1 MGGSLS
7 LSSIT
12 DRLFG
17 RRQINRQQNPSESSR
32 TPLLSNTYR
41 SNTIQGINRKTRNNR
56 RNISSSQHVLNPKST
71 VSTSSSAG
79 PASASAAGPATAT
92 AGPASTSAAP
102 PVGLVASQPPPLT
115 PIQIKQLECMIYEDF
130 FKKTQNIKQIHQR
143 HATTCA
149 NILNK
154 GVDASIGDIKELAP
168 NTSLTGIG
176 IQQCMQVSDFLLYCK
191 SKNVNYITSQDYSS
205 IDELKSSESQSQ
217 SQPQPQLRPMVIFC
231 CSELLRTQQT
241 LFISYFDI
249 IKDYLE
255 NGRKVIVLFWLNE
268 QHFSKSF
275 NADNFVVSLEHTKK
289 QWRYFINRIINL
301 DLDKNFMEDIGRDVG
316 NNKIEELS
324 KKLKLESGERIDKYG
339 NWESIF
345 YVSPIVYFNNPE
357 NNHLLPTF
365 SFDNRRFT
373 GKYKFFS
380 KQTVK
385 AKTLFNPEEL
395 YKVLPR
401 ILAEYILR
409 VGIIGKDK
417 NVGFYEEE
425 LSQDV
430 KMNLVFVSH
439 HNSCE
444 NTLNY
449 LTGGQSKRD
458 VFNKQQLMNAEI
470 VILPKSGILWSQEYS
485 TTFTDN
491 DFKVDNIRT
500 VNMVRNELINIEND
514 STYSTIKNVLKK
526 YYNNQRSPSNPSNPS
541 NPIKNLKNRLETLS
555 PNSVNFD
562 TLQRVI
568 LYFKYLNKPQ
578 PQPQSQPPQPQPEFS
593 LNNRIF
599 PVGFYNSINKTIE
612 RKNKTGQSKK
622 IYPLFILYN
631 SQLGIFFTPLDV
643 VKQEVAIIE
652 QPTEI
657 QSSNQI
663 FSLSSPFD
671 KFLNMKLEDYIKFL
685 EKSNE
690 ILMEINNLYNPPQ
703 SVLNVPAG
711 VASAAVERLKR
722 NNYFYDYQKLIQIVD
737 EIKKKIGKYN
747 NETKQLKLKIEENI
761 NKNNTINN
769 ELKMIKKANRSV
781 FIPPLLL
788 DYLREKFDTKTL
800 VHNLGRC
807 LFDFCATTEP
817 ARNKLRQIVR
827 EKLKLEVREKDYDI
841 FRLEV
846 IRQLQKFID
855 DYEKEIGRDLDD
867 NSTEKVIPISKG
879 LFSTKESKFE
889 ILRDILKIK
898 DIINRPKKTDQKL
911 HDFIDE
917 FVFPL
922 FEIYKKYNIID
933 NSLIQKINNLKN
945 KSKQNMTFYQ
955 GENFKDYKKKK
966 FKEVSEMLRPY
977 QKKFLDSV
985 INKNT
990 RHKNAEKI
998 VKINYKN
1005 KNIVNITN
1013 TPIPLKQSSY
1023 IVIKNEQERGPLNY
1037 IKYQNIPTS
1046 QRR

>member
-41 SNTIQGINRKTRNNR
+41 SNTIQGINRETRSNR
-56 RNISSSQHVLNPKST
+56 RNISSSQRVLNPKST

-102 PVGLVASQPPPLT
+102 PVGLVASQPPLT

-205 IDELKSSESQSQ
+205 IDELKSSESQ

-500 VNMVRNELINIEND
+500 KQNVRNELINIENN
-514 STYSTIKNVLKK
+514 STYSNIKNDLKK
-526 YYNNQRSPSNPSNPS
+526 YYTNPPNS
-541 NPIKNLKNRLETLS
+541 IKKLKNRLEKLS
-555 PNSVNFD
+555 PHSVNFD

-568 LYFKYLNKPQ
+568 LYFKYLNEPQ
-578 PQPQSQPPQPQPEFS
+578 PQPQSQPQFS

-652 QPTEI
+652 QSTGI
-657 QSSNQI
+657 QSLSQI

-685 EKSNE
+685 EKSKE
-690 ILMEINNLYNPPQ
+690 ILVEINNMYSTQQ
-703 SVLNVPAG
+703 SVPNVPAG
-711 VASAAVERLKR
+711 VASAAVERPKG
-722 NNYFYDYQKLIQIVD
+722 NNYFYDNQKLIQIVD
-737 EIKKKIGKYN
+737 RIIQIIVQYNEAQKKV
-747 NETKQLKLKIEENI
+747 
-761 NKNNTINN
+761 KNNTNKSINSQIPTN
-769 ELKMIKKANRSV
+769 NQGKELAKALVQSV
-781 FIPPLLL
+781 YVPATLLQ
-788 DYLREKFDTKTL
+788 YLREKFDTKTL

-827 EKLKLEVREKDYDI
+827 EKLKLEVGEKDYKKI
-841 FRLEV
+841 FKLEAE
-846 IRQLQKFID
+846 RQLQKFID
-855 DYEKEIGRDLDD
+855 DYEKEHGVLQE

-879 LFSTKESKFE
+879 LFSTKESKQQ
-889 ILRDILKIK
+889 ILEDIKL
-898 DIINRPKKTDQKL
+898 INKTSTSDEPAEDLYKKMDM
-911 HDFIDE
+911 
-917 FVFPL
+917 
-922 FEIYKKYNIID
+922 YKKYNIID
-933 NSLIQKINNLKN
+933 NLIYLRIKLLIREFNSKN
-945 KSKQNMTFYQ
+945 KNTTNKATKQRLSNEYLDKIF
-955 GENFKDYKKKK
+955 NI
-966 FKEVSEMLRPY
+966 LRPY
-977 QKKFLDSV
+977 QKKFLDSI
-985 INKNT
+985 INKNI
-990 RHKNAEKI
+990 RHKNNEKSEKI
-998 VKINYKN
+998 QNKN
-1005 KNIVNITN
+1005 KGTVNITN
-1013 TPIPLKQSSY
+1013 TPVPLKKSKY
-1023 IVIKNEQERGPLNY
+1023 IVIKNKNSIPQNY
-1037 IKYQNIPTS
+1037 IKYQNIPTD